1 MVKKL
6 LLNHVLTIFQ
16 LIIKNMEI
24 KKKLLRLRWDS
35 NPQSLGLEATEHM
48 RNRMRKEN

>member
-1 MVKKL
+1 VVKKL

-35 NPQSLGLEATEHM
+35 NPQSLSFEATEHM